1 MKKYYSI
8 SQVAK
13 ATQCKVQTIRYYE
26 DINLLNKVQRN
37 TGNQRIYDQQQ
48 LDRLKFIR
56 HSRDLGFS
64 LDQIREI
71 LAISDNKNH
80 SCQQVNDIAFN
91 HLKEVD
97 SKIKR
102 LQGMKNELNR
112 MINDCNGNRIADCKI
127 IEVLSDHELCIDA
140 IH

>member
-13 ATQCKVQTIRYYE
+13 AAQCKVQTIRYYE

-37 TGNQRIYDQQQ
+37 AGNQRIYDQQQ

-140 IH
+140 NH